1 MERGGIVMKI
11 LRTLL
16 VLTAIVGALSLP
28 AFAQQGPA
36 GGKEDVTGFDRQPGR
51 GGTISEAKREE
62 IRKKIEAVRIWRLTE
77 ELNLDANSAAKLS
90 AFLSSFDQQRR
101 EIMRDQMATMR
112 ELRRFLN
119 ASEPDESKL
128 KAAIEKLEKNR
139 HALQESRDKETA
151 GLKNIL
157 STKQQARFLLFQQ
170 EFRREMQNMI
180 AGARGGAGEGRMG
193 PGMRRGQGPGPGMG
207 DGPGSGGSSR
217 PPDQ

>member
-1 MERGGIVMKI
+1 MKI
-11 LRTLL
+11 WRRLL
-16 VLTAIVGALSLP
+16 TAAAIVGVLSLP

-36 GGKEDVTGFDRQPGR
+36 GGQEDEVTGFDRQPGR
-51 GGTISEAKREE
+51 GGAMSEAKREE

-77 ELNLDANSAAKLS
+77 ELKLDASSAAKLS

-101 EIMRDQMATMR
+101 EIMHDQKATMS
-112 ELRRFLN
+112 ELRRSLN
-119 ASEPDESKL
+119 ASKPDESKL

-139 HALQESRDKETA
+139 HALLESRDKEIA

-157 STKQQARFLLFQQ
+157 STEQQARFLIFQQ

-207 DGPGSGGSSR
+207 SGPGSGGSR
-217 PPDQ
+217 QPPDQ